1 MYLYFYSFIYFD
13 RHIYIE
19 DLMRFLGNDEALRT
33 FRLFDGGNV
42 TKGISKRALKNW
54 VVNAFRERRALALS
68 LNDTKT
74 AVDNLHQMLTVFVG
88 IIIIVIWLLILK
100 VATTH
105 FFFFI
110 CSQLLL
116 VAFMFGNTC
125 KTTFEA
131 IIFLFI
137 VHPFD
142 VGDRCEINGVQM
154 IVEEMHILTT
164 IFLRYDNQKI
174 AYPNN
179 VLATMPIANYHR
191 SPDMGDAIDFCI
203 HVSTPN
209 EKVAKMKDMITR

>member
-1 MYLYFYSFIYFD
+1 
-13 RHIYIE
+13 
-19 DLMRFLGNDEALRT
+19 
-33 FRLFDGGNV
+33 
-42 TKGISKRALKNW
+42 
-54 VVNAFRERRALALS
+54 
-68 LNDTKT
+68 
-74 AVDNLHQMLTVFVG
+74 
-88 IIIIVIWLLILK
+88 
-100 VATTH
+100 
-105 FFFFI
+105 
-110 CSQLLL
+110 
-116 VAFMFGNTC
+116 MFGNAC

-203 HVSTPN
+203 HVSTPT